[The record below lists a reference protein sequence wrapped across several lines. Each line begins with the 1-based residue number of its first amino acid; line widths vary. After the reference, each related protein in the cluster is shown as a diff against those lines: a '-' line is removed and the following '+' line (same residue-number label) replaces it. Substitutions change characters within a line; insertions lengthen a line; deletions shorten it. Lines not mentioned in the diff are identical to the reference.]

1 MGTLRQDYSLGKRHL
16 NIFKMNNLC
25 VTALLFA
32 IFGVALSNRAFP
44 LDSENFAIKQF
55 QMVSP
60 NIRYDTTNYLVDLSG
75 RYVLC
80 DKVGQRGKM
89 QITETLRDGSPIY
102 GVVDYG
108 FGPETHANAVKEY
121 IQQTLSGWA
130 SDAVFAGSIASSSSF
145 GCSVRPG
152 CENSHYVVGCV
163 FDGAND
169 LGNLVAT
176 TPRQNDPNE
185 GKLAYA
191 FTEQQ
196 YDLAEIITGT
206 SWDRDHYLEN
216 LSGRATECGMVGKDA
231 WNFRKEKS
239 QASGDLGWRI
249 EGMFGSALNRGE
261 TQPAM
266 EEILDDMQPTMAKVQ
281 SDMVGCSLIADCVF
295 GNDMYVVIS
304 CLYRE

>member
-1 MGTLRQDYSLGKRHL
+1 LDKRHL
-16 NIFKMNNLC
+16 NKIKMNILS

-32 IFGVALSNRAFP
+32 VFEVALSNRAFP

-55 QMVSP
+55 QMVNP
-60 NIRYDTTNYLVDLSG
+60 NIKYDTTNFLVDLSG

-89 QITETLRDGSPIY
+89 QISETFRDGTPIH

-108 FGPETHANAVKEY
+108 FGPETHADAVKAY
-121 IQQTLSGWA
+121 IQQTLSGWV
-130 SDAVFAGSIASSSSF
+130 SDPVFVEYIVSSSSF

-152 CENSHYVVGCV
+152 CENYYVVGCT

-176 TPRQNDPNE
+176 TPQQNDPNE

-239 QASGDLGWRI
+239 QASGDFGWRI

-266 EEILDDMQPTMAKVQ
+266 EEILDRMQPTMAKVQ

>member
-1 MGTLRQDYSLGKRHL
+1 MDAFIAAAS
-16 NIFKMNNLC
+16 F
-25 VTALLFA
+25 FA
-32 IFGVALSNRAFP
+32 VFGVALSNRAFP
-44 LDSENFAIKQF
+44 LDSENFAIKTF
-55 QMVSP
+55 QLLNP
-60 NIRYDTTNYLVDLSG
+60 NIKYDSTNYLVDLSG

-89 QITETLRDGSPIY
+89 QITETLKDGTPIH

-108 FGPETHANAVKEY
+108 FGSESHANAVKEY
-121 IQQTLSGWA
+121 IQRTLSGWA
-130 SDAVFAGSIASSSSF
+130 TDPLFAESILSSSSF

-152 CENSHYVVGCV
+152 CEDYYVVGCA

-191 FTEQQ
+191 FTEEQ

-216 LSGRATECGMVGKDA
+216 LSGRATECGMVFKDT
-231 WNFRKEKS
+231 WNFRKEKA
-239 QASGDLGWRI
+239 QAAADFNWRI

-266 EEILDDMQPTMAKVQ
+266 EEILDRMQPIMAKVQ
-281 SDMVGCSLIADCVF
+281 SNMVGCSLIADCVF